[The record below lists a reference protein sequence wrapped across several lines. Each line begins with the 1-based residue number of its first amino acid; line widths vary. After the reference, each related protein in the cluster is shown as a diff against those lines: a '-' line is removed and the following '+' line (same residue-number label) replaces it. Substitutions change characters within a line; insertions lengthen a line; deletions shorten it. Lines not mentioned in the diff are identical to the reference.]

1 MLITINIYSNSYYN
15 WTNMTV
21 HDTGQLSKLRIEK
34 NKMKNVKN
42 KELN

>member
-21 HDTGQLSKLRIEK
+21 HDTGRLRIEK
-34 NKMKNVKN
+34 NKMKNVEN